1 MMKATCICILAIASQ
16 QALPTLA
23 ALSSKSSVSSSM
35 IAVESSIQKKFL
47 DVFAGNADGDSDA
60 EAKSEVTSESL
71 AKKGADQKK
80 LVKLWFTWGFWRL
93 LVICAGVI
101 LLFAVVIS
109 PLALK
114 LLGRKLLVAATVF
127 FAQNFAFLCTAI
139 AFATPGAAGAVLC
152 LVLSVILCALSL
164 LIFLGVVGWSYQG
177 TPSRSIESLQHD
189 LTYVFAPISIGVL
202 VFLIIQG
209 LVDSSGGDWGSIA
222 MLASFLA
229 LGIAFAA
236 SGIIKDMMSYCFIR
250 ANEYF
255 EEDEFIMNGGDILKV
270 KDIFWCYTLAYN
282 PKTRSD
288 VYIPNSKL
296 AGNAINNRSRD
307 NSRTFEI
314 DLDVPV
320 AKVNKIVS
328 DIMALMKK
336 CDENGF
342 TSLMGKKFDGQ
353 IDVAKSNVFVTAMD
367 PGGTTCS
374 IKIKLFGKYYF
385 SKPPQWKM
393 DTPEPEA
400 MQRQTE
406 WKAGWNYQIE
416 WLLLEAKKVIPSE

>member
-1 MMKATCICILAIASQ
+1 
-16 QALPTLA
+16 
-23 ALSSKSSVSSSM
+23 M

-47 DVFAGNADGDSDA
+47 DVFAGSSDVITDKDTEEGQGDK
-60 EAKSEVTSESL
+60 KSEVTSDSI
-71 AKKGADQKK
+71 AKKGEDQKK
-80 LVKLWFTWGFWRL
+80 LVKMWFTWGFWRL
-93 LVICAGVI
+93 LVVCASVI
-101 LLFAVVIS
+101 LVFAIVVFQV
-109 PLALK
+109 AFC
-114 LLGRKLLVAATVF
+114 LLGRTLMVAATCF

-139 AFATPGAAGAVLC
+139 AFATPGSAGAVLC

-164 LIFLGVVGWSYQG
+164 LIFLGVVGWSFQG
-177 TPSRSIESLQHD
+177 KPSRSIEALQHD
-189 LTYVFAPISIGVL
+189 LTYVFTPISIGVL

-236 SGIIKDMMSYCFIR
+236 SGILKDMFSYCFIR
-250 ANEYF
+250 ANDYF
-255 EEDEFIMNGGDILKV
+255 EEDEFIMNGGDMLKI

-400 MQRQTE
+400 IKRQTE